1 LSDNES
7 FKIYDLRTT
16 TKIIFESL
24 YDSEKA
30 RQWFPTIHIIH
41 KNETANIKQLESD
54 GIEYVA
60 RITEAIKY
68 SSIKGTIESLD
79 GKSTQHFEWIITEN
93 ESVKKWSRLTT
104 KTKSS
109 EKRVNWISPLPGVGI
124 GVGLIAVLQNGFAN
138 MTSAYATTA
147 IGSASPLSQTASVTV
162 SSANTSGSGVMTSK
176 TVLTAIV
183 VSTLVAT
190 GGGIT
195 FIDAYYSDPLVEF
208 RLSPAQL
215 PADLHGT
222 SLMVTNVFSSDSKS
236 SIVNYDCNV
245 DSIIYDLEYTFDCF
259 TENSLGGKEVIRT
272 TLLIKGPNDV
282 LEDEAADCVSGHYG
296 STKNLTSEYPY
307 LLELPNFSP
316 NKISELKKY
325 HISLMDTNYEK
336 KDYESAKKHATIV
349 LKYFNIND
357 LQALSTLGNLIR
369 DDDRLNIAFTKCAIA
384 IHSTP
389 LLSNSVWGK
398 ISLAEDYHVLGEYNK
413 SISWSSKV
421 INDYEH
427 DPDIHVDNYVNAL
440 IIKANA
446 LYRLSLDEQNGFDD
460 AKAYY
465 ASAHGISESY
475 DTWFGLGNVDRHE
488 GQLAD
493 ALIKYKQAKLL
504 TADTAEIDDAIN
516 RVLLA
521 LNAA

>member
-1 LSDNES
+1 MSDDES
-7 FKIYDLRTT
+7 YKIYDLRTT

-30 RQWFPTIHIIH
+30 RQWFPTIHIVH
-41 KNETANIKQLESD
+41 KNETANIKQLELD

-60 RITEAIKY
+60 RITEAIAY

-109 EKRVNWISPLPGVGI
+109 KKQVNWISPLPAVGV

-147 IGSASPLSQTASVTV
+147 IGSASPLSQAASVAV
-162 SSANTSGSGVMTSK
+162 SSANTSGSGAVASK
-176 TVLTAIV
+176 TVITAIV

-190 GGGIT
+190 GGGIV

-215 PADLHGT
+215 PSDLHGT

-236 SIVNYDCNV
+236 RIVNYDCNV

-272 TLLIKGPNDV
+272 TVSIKGPNDV
-282 LEDEAADCVSGHYG
+282 LESEAADCISRHSW
-296 STKNLTSEYPY
+296 STKNLPSEYPY
-307 LLELPNFSP
+307 LLELPSFSP
-316 NKISELKKY
+316 SKISELKKY

-336 KDYESAKKHATIV
+336 KDYASAKKHATIV

-357 LQALSTLGNLIR
+357 LQSLSTLGNLIR
-369 DDDRLNIAFTKCAIA
+369 DNDRQNITFIECAIA

-398 ISLAEDYHVLGEYNK
+398 ISLAEDYHVLGEYDK

-427 DPDIHVDNYVNAL
+427 DPDIHVDNYVNSL

-446 LYRLSLDEQNGFDD
+446 LYRLSLDEQKGLDD
-460 AKAYY
+460 AKTYY
-465 ASAHGISESY
+465 ASAHEISESY

-493 ALIKYKQAKLL
+493 ALIKYKQARLL
-504 TADTAEIDDAIN
+504 TSNTAEIDDAIN
-516 RVLLA
+516 MVLLA